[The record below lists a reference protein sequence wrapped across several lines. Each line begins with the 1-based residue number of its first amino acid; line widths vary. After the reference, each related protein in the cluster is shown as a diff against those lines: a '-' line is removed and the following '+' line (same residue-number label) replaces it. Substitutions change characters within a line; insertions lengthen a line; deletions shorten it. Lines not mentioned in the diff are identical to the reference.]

1 MANKKYYWLKLK
13 EDFFRHK
20 AIKKLRK
27 IAGGDTYTIIYL
39 KMLLLSIKQEGKL
52 YFEGVEDNFIEEL
65 ALELDEDSENVKI
78 TLSYLQSQG
87 LIEEM
92 QEDEYLLTECPSMI
106 GKETA
111 STIRSRK
118 CRANKK
124 NKTLQCNT
132 IATLPQQTE
141 TKSNTEI
148 EKDIEKDIEKE
159 QMSSLSDEFCS
170 YVVKLGFTLD
180 SELGQALS
188 NDIKEFGL
196 NEVKNA
202 LSISASKG
210 KNYSYAKAILNN
222 RQAEGKIKKG
232 IKTFEDTRDSFLK
245 NANEL
250 IEDDYNF

>member
-1 MANKKYYWLKLK
+1 MADKRM
-13 EDFFRHK
+13 FSK
-20 AIKKLRK
+20 AIIDSDMFLDMSLSTQALYFHLNMRADDDGFVNNPKKIQRMIGSAPDDMNILLAKGFIIQFGSGVCVIKHWRIHNYLRK
-27 IAGGDTYTIIYL
+27 DRYKETIY
-39 KMLLLSIKQEGKL
+39 KEEKSQL
-52 YFEGVEDNFIEEL
+52 YIEENKAYNL
-65 ALELDEDSENVKI
+65 DNVGQPLVYQTVDQLETQTREEKNRLDKNREDK
-78 TLSYLQSQG
+78 TR
-87 LIEEM
+87 IEE
-92 QEDEYLLTECPSMI
+92 
-106 GKETA
+106 
-111 STIRSRK
+111 
-118 CRANKK
+118 N
-124 NKTLQCNT
+124 
-132 IATLPQQTE
+132 
-141 TKSNTEI
+141 
-148 EKDIEKDIEKE
+148 
-159 QMSSLSDEFCS
+159 MSSLSDEFCS

-245 NANEL
+245 NAHEL